1 MPIRKTEKYSETPFY
16 RLRHSASHVM
26 AQAVMEMFPGQAKI
40 TIGPPIEDGF
50 YYDFDLPRS
59 LTPED
64 LVQIE
69 SRMREIIRG
78 DHPFVRREL
87 SAAEAKQLFAD
98 QPYKLELIEGLEH
111 GATDEDGNP
120 LTAPPVISIYTNG
133 TFTDLCRGPH
143 VQRTG
148 QINPDALKLL
158 NVSGAYWRG
167 DEKRPM
173 LQRIYG
179 TAWNSA
185 KELEEYLWRLEEAK
199 KRDHRKLGKELGL
212 FHFSEDIGPGLP
224 LFTPRG
230 EMIRHLMEEY
240 VRDTQTRYGYQ
251 HVWTGHLVKEDLYKR
266 SGHYDNYKDVMFPP
280 MVDENIT
287 FRLKPMN
294 CPSHMTLFR
303 EMGTHSYRDLPLRL
317 SEFATLYRYEKTGEL
332 TGLTRVRALTQDD
345 CHTFCTPEQIES
357 EFALS
362 LRLIQEVLGRYRFT
376 DYRVRLSLRGTQGKY
391 VADDDKWEKA
401 TSALRAALDQSGLE
415 YEPVEGEAA
424 FYGPKADFLAKDVLG
439 RQWQL
444 STIQVDFIQP
454 SRLGLEYIGEDG
466 QVHTPVVLHR
476 AVMGTTER
484 FLAVILEHFA
494 GALPVWLS
502 PVQAML
508 IPIADRHSEYARKV
522 EAQLKEAG
530 MRVEIDAR
538 AERMNAKIRDAQMQ
552 KIPYMLV
559 MGDKEAAAGAVAVRL
574 RSGEDKGAI
583 AVEQFIAMAKKAVE
597 TGE

>member
-1 MPIRKTEKYSETPFY
+1 MPIRKTEKYSETPLY

-64 LVQIE
+64 LAKIE

-120 LTAPPVISIYTNG
+120 LIAPPVISIYTND

-280 MVDENIT
+280 MVDENII

-502 PVQAML
+502 PVQVVL

-530 MRVEIDAR
+530 MRVEIDTR